1 MADITHKTA
10 VIYGSGTNSGRPL
23 GLFWSIT
30 MTMFIRSYTLGDFL
44 DSAYLGSGAEI
55 FGLQDFR
62 FPDPA
67 PIPEF
72 FSIAGGESASEQHGD
87 IDGT

>member
-1 MADITHKTA
+1 
-10 VIYGSGTNSGRPL
+10 
-23 GLFWSIT
+23 
-30 MTMFIRSYTLGDFL
+30 MFIRSYTLGDFL

-72 FSIAGGESASEQHGD
+72 FSIAGVLQQVTHIPTKGLGL
-87 IDGT
+87 